1 MKLSYLFGDETIELV
16 QFDYDTANPKFALYN
31 KTRAKYF
38 TPAINECNGYCEQKA
53 SWNYV
58 PGIVTTTVPIKLH
71 PTIVTSDY
79 CFDEGS
85 IDEDKTVK
93 MEIDTLG
100 SEEKSSEVEIGKE
113 YDLDD
118 ETVDD
123 DDDNLH
129 REIDVAVKFSIWF
142 FQYEQHERITKY
154 LDNLNSAMGRK
165 SIMKPCGIF
174 EYQ

>member
-1 MKLSYLFGDETIELV
+1 MKLFFLFGEETIELV

-38 TPAINECNGYCEQKA
+38 TPAIKECDGYGEQKA
-53 SWNYV
+53 SWNYL
-58 PGIVTTTVPIKLH
+58 PGIVTSTVPITLH

-79 CFDEGS
+79 IFDDES

-93 MEIDTLG
+93 MEIDTHG
-100 SEEKSSEVEIGKE
+100 SDEKSSEVEFGKKN
-113 YDLDD
+113 DLDD
-118 ETVDD
+118 ETVY

-129 REIDVAVKFSIWF
+129 KGIDIAVKFSIWF
-142 FQYEQHERITKY
+142 FQYEQHERIVKY
-154 LDNLNSAMGRK
+154 LDNLDSAKGRK